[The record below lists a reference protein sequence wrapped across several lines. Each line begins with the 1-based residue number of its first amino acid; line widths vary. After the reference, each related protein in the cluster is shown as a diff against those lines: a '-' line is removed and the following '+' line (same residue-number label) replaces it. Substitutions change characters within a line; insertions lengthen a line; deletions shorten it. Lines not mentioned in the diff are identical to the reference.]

1 MKEPKNGEVQLFESA
16 CAGWVHVTYYRAL
29 EEVRAPS
36 ASSLPLSLSRCFL
49 RILLC
54 SAVNDG
60 DEGLFPQRV
69 VAKKPCSPPMP
80 SDSYLP

>member
-36 ASSLPLSLSRCFL
+36 ASSLSLSSAASLAFFFA
-49 RILLC
+49 LL
-54 SAVNDG
+54 
-60 DEGLFPQRV
+60 
-69 VAKKPCSPPMP
+69 
-80 SDSYLP
+80 